1 MEKNDIPLVRRRS
14 GGGTVYHDMGN
25 SIYTIFMPRAAFS
38 RDANAE
44 LVARALNQLDI
55 PADVNTRHDI
65 VVDGFKV
72 SGSAYKLT
80 SRRAY
85 HHGTMLIDTDIEMLK
100 GALKVDKDR
109 LITKGVASVP
119 SPVTNLR
126 AYSYTID
133 HQQFCEAVIEEFFE
147 AHNHGNAV
155 EPTVFAKND
164 LSNLPEDV
172 VKSREELTS
181 WDWIYGQT
189 PEFTHDIDMEFS
201 WGTVNAFIRSRHG
214 IITETELSSSLTEAQ
229 EVTVISAIEQ
239 ALQGCRYSQKGIED
253 ARIKIEHNIPGLI
266 NSSNRK
272 VANEVCLRIQETL

>member
-1 MEKNDIPLVRRRS
+1 
-14 GGGTVYHDMGN
+14 MGN

-147 AHNHGNAV
+147 AYNHGNAV

-201 WGTVNAFIRSRHG
+201 WGTVVCFYDIHRRISRRHVIYLILSWNIERFHSVKARYNNRDRT
-214 IITETELSSSLTEAQ
+214 II
-229 EVTVISAIEQ
+229 
-239 ALQGCRYSQKGIED
+239 
-253 ARIKIEHNIPGLI
+253 
-266 NSSNRK
+266 
-272 VANEVCLRIQETL
+272 VAHRGSGSHSYFSY